1 MAEAK
6 LTAVIEAEDRASAVI
21 DGITGKVK
29 SMQPAFKTMAIAGTA
44 AFAGITAAV
53 VVSVKAAADAQV
65 KMAQFNATMETM
77 GAAGVAAK
85 AKLIELADA
94 TTQLGFDNEEAA
106 NSLAKLYQRTGDV
119 TQASK
124 LLQVSMD
131 LARAKNIDLSSATN
145 LVNMA
150 LSGAG
155 RALLQYGIVIKDSAT
170 PLEALAVLQEKVGG
184 QATAFADTF
193 TGKMAIMTEQINNT
207 KEAIGDAF
215 IPILMKLL
223 ATIQP
228 TIDKILVWVTANP
241 ELTRNILIAAAA
253 IAGLVAVVGTLGLV
267 LPAIIAGFT
276 LLAGPLGII
285 IALIVAIGFAVWQIT
300 QIFLTLQKDGALI
313 WEGIKIMMMEKVT
326 AIKLVITTALTAIK
340 IVWEAI
346 WGGVRDFFISVWNA
360 ITATARAAVN
370 SITSMLK
377 PVIDMIDK
385 VISKLASIGKSVGG
399 KISDTLKGAG
409 SEVKSLLGINDGI
422 VQNGR
427 VITTN
432 PEDYIIATKT
442 PGALG
447 GGRDININ
455 IMGAIFTD
463 DAARMLGDKLIEQL
477 RFQMKF

>member
-1 MAEAK
+1 MADAK
-6 LTAVIEAEDRASAVI
+6 LTAVIEAEDHASAVI

-53 VVSVKAAADAQV
+53 VLSVKAAADAQV
-65 KMAQFNATMETM
+65 KMAQFNATMNTM
-77 GAAGVAAK
+77 GVAGQAAK
-85 AKLIELADA
+85 AQLVALADA
-94 TTQLGFDNEEAA
+94 TTRLGFDNEEAA

-119 TQASK
+119 TQANK

-184 QATAFADTF
+184 QADAFADTF

-215 IPILMKLL
+215 IPILMQLL
-223 ATIQP
+223 ATLQP
-228 TIDKILVWVTANP
+228 MIDKILVWVTANP
-241 ELTRNILIAAAA
+241 ELTRNLLIAAAA
-253 IAGLVAVVGTLGLV
+253 VAGLVAVVGTLGLV
-267 LPAIIAGFT
+267 LPGIIAGFT
-276 LLAGPLGII
+276 LLAGPVGII
-285 IALIVAIGFAVWQIT
+285 IALIAAVAFATWQVIQIFQLLKTDSDLVWLGIQTMVTEKITAILGVITKGVMMIKTIWTVTWTAIGSFFSGVWDAITSTAKNAIAQIT
-300 QIFLTLQKDGALI
+300 NVLA
-313 WEGIKIMMMEKVT
+313 
-326 AIKLVITTALTAIK
+326 
-340 IVWEAI
+340 
-346 WGGVRDFFISVWNA
+346 
-360 ITATARAAVN
+360 
-370 SITSMLK
+370 
-377 PVIDMIDK
+377 PVIKMIDGI
-385 VISKLASIGKSVGG
+385 ISKLASIGKSVGG

-409 SEVKSLLGINDGI
+409 SELKHLVGIDDGI
-422 VQNGR
+422 VQGGR
-427 VITTN
+427 VITTD

-442 PGALG
+442 PGTLG
-447 GGRDININ
+447 GKAISINIS
-455 IMGAIFTD
+455 GAIFTD
-463 DAARMLGDKLIEQL
+463 EAARIMGDKIIEQL